1 MPMKELFQQRSSKKE
16 LMQYIFRSYYS
27 YVYYAAY
34 TVVKDFHTAEDIT
47 QETFIKAYHHIDSI
61 HDTKKL
67 RPWLKTIA
75 TRSAIDYLR
84 KTKHQMKVLTYIE
97 DIDNICTVIDKSS
110 RSQTEEIM
118 ERKIDYQFIVEK
130 MDCLKS
136 EYRDILLLKYRYDL
150 KNMEIADKLGITT
163 SAAKTRLFRAR
174 NQLRIQLRKSPTF
187 LNGL

>member
-1 MPMKELFQQRSSKKE
+1 MKELFQQRSNKKE

-34 TVVKDFHTAEDIT
+34 SVVKDFHTAEDIT
-47 QETFIKAYHHIDSI
+47 QETFIKAFHHIESIQDS
-61 HDTKKL
+61 KKL

-75 TRSAIDYLR
+75 TRSAIDHLR
-84 KTKHQMKVLTYIE
+84 KTKLQMKVLTDVE
-97 DIDNICTVIDKSS
+97 DVDNICTATEKN
-110 RSQTEEIM
+110 RSQTEEMID
-118 ERKIDYQFIVEK
+118 RKVDYQFIAEK
-130 MDCLKS
+130 LDCLKS